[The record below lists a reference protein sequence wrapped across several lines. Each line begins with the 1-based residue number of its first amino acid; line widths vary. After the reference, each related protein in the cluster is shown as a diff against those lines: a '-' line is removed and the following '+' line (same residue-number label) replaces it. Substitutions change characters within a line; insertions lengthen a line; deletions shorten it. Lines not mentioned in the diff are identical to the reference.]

1 MKSKFISLL
10 AILLGLIIIIFPVM
24 GVIGVSSLIGL
35 SVLLI
40 SIYLLVVGVAI
51 IDYNTSGAV
60 IDLLLGLILLF
71 LSICLIFNPALL
83 GFLTEI
89 SLYLAGIMLIIV
101 GLASLIN
108 NRTSRY
114 GFYIGIAGIIL
125 GVLYIIIGTYVAN
138 PIVLGSLIGIWLIIS
153 GVLKL
158 LVILIGISADFDP
171 VHKGHERLIREA
183 RKIAD
188 EKDKKVVVYLNKGY
202 SANHAPFFVDF
213 EARKEMA
220 LAVGADEVRSF
231 EGLHHRLVLS
241 YSVPIRLKQMI
252 DDGVTDYITSASIS
266 LDEIKSKAQKFID
279 EGNFVGM
286 PKSYTNRNEIRWY
299 ALNEFLGSKLE
310 FHVVKELNKSQYS
323 GRLIRQSIIDNG
335 MVIPSEVYKL
345 IPKTTSEILQREI
358 SLGKVPGDRN
368 WDEIYK
374 RMNTYSR
381 GNLEKIAYLNGKT
394 INEIIKRRVYRD
406 PESIWAVFRRSDYGP
421 VMTRLAISAIEE
433 EVTKKEVIDLMLG
446 YEARRTRRCRG

>member
-1 MKSKFISLL
+1 MF
-10 AILLGLIIIIFPVM
+10 
-24 GVIGVSSLIGL
+24 
-35 SVLLI
+35 
-40 SIYLLVVGVAI
+40 
-51 IDYNTSGAV
+51 
-60 IDLLLGLILLF
+60 
-71 LSICLIFNPALL
+71 
-83 GFLTEI
+83 
-89 SLYLAGIMLIIV
+89 
-101 GLASLIN
+101 
-108 NRTSRY
+108 
-114 GFYIGIAGIIL
+114 
-125 GVLYIIIGTYVAN
+125 
-138 PIVLGSLIGIWLIIS
+138 
-153 GVLKL
+153 
-158 LVILIGISADFDP
+158 ILIGISADFDP
-171 VHKGHERLIREA
+171 VHKGHEKLIKEA

-188 EKDKKVVVYLNKGY
+188 AEDKKVVVYLNKGY

-213 EARKEMA
+213 EARREMA
-220 LAVGADEVRSF
+220 LAVGADEVKSF

-299 ALNEFLGSKLE
+299 ALNEFLGSKLK
-310 FHVVKELNKSQYS
+310 FHVVKELKKSQYS

-335 MVIPSEVYKL
+335 MSIPSEVYKL
-345 IPKTTSEILQREI
+345 LPKTTLEILQREI
-358 SLGKVPGDRN
+358 ALGNIPGERN

-421 VMTRLAISAIEE
+421 VMTRLAISSIEENVTKREVMELMKSYEAQGVIPENQKVQRVIDRAWYVAKKGEEGMPAREANEKFRSENIVVDNPPLSIEAGLNLTKFETKIVKEGIGADLYVDKKGKISVQFKSEGKKIKTKLRLPAIEVTYLRYIMDSHFIPVAGSIKKAKKGFKV
-433 EVTKKEVIDLMLG
+433 EVTIG
-446 YEARRTRRCRG
+446 